1 VIGNPIEV
9 LTHMVYEAV
18 KERKEQKT
26 AAAANAKE
34 GDEAEAEKEEGKSNS
49 NRADFIDLFLEAEDN
64 AVEFC
69 NDDKAYNKA
78 EKVKLQQ
85 LV

>member
-1 VIGNPIEV
+1 
-9 LTHMVYEAV
+9 V
-18 KERKEQKT
+18 KER
-26 AAAANAKE
+26 
-34 GDEAEAEKEEGKSNS
+34 KSNS
-49 NRADFIDLFLEAEDN
+49 NRADFIDLFLETEDN